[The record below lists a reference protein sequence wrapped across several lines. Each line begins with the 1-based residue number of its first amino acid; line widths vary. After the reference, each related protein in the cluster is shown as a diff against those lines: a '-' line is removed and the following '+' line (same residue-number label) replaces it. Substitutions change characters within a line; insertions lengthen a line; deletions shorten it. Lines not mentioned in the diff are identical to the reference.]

1 MIVLG
6 INDGH
11 DSGVCLLQD
20 GRLLM
25 CSSEERRINVKNVSG
40 VPMHSIA
47 AVLKRTGINPKDIDL
62 ITLSSKIR
70 TIVPSHKP
78 RPALRVLQ
86 SLWSLGRT
94 GWGTQ
99 FGRWLLPKFRQMK
112 ELKQCLAEA
121 GMGDKPILPLD
132 HHLCHA
138 ATAYFHRP
146 WSEPATVLT
155 LDGAGDGI
163 CATVCSGRGTEI
175 AVHSMT
181 PKFHSPAAWMYSAIT
196 AHLGLKPFEHEYKVM
211 GMAPYGQADY
221 CIDVMRQAFG
231 VEGLHFRNKTGQI
244 GEGVQR
250 WFHKRLYK
258 QRFDNV
264 SAACQQLFEELM
276 VQWVRNA
283 IQATGLKKVTAAGG
297 AFLNVKA
304 NKLIREMPEVEA
316 FYAYPASDDG
326 GTPVGAAILGYL
338 HLCRQQGVEPKL
350 DLPRDMYL
358 GLEYTAA
365 EMETAAAASGLPWR
379 RMADPADE
387 IGALLAQGKI
397 VARFDGREELGPR
410 SLGNRSILAD
420 PRDLRFIR
428 KLNFAIKQR
437 DFWMPFAASVL
448 EEDAQRYIKD
458 PSGWAYYMIE
468 AFDATPEGVDKLVAG
483 THPFDRTIRPQIVN
497 DLNPAYRDI
506 IRAFKA
512 RTGVGG
518 LLNTSFNLHGFPIVG
533 TPEVAID
540 TLKKSEL
547 DALALGPFL
556 ITKPDGTNGTSP
568 APA

>member
-1 MIVLG
+1 
-6 INDGH
+6 
-11 DSGVCLLQD
+11 
-20 GRLLM
+20 
-25 CSSEERRINVKNVSG
+25 
-40 VPMHSIA
+40 
-47 AVLKRTGINPKDIDL
+47 
-62 ITLSSKIR
+62 
-70 TIVPSHKP
+70 
-78 RPALRVLQ
+78 
-86 SLWSLGRT
+86 
-94 GWGTQ
+94 
-99 FGRWLLPKFRQMK
+99 MK

-121 GMGDKPILPLD
+121 GMADKPILPLD

-155 LDGAGDGI
+155 LDGAGDGL
-163 CATVCSGRGTEI
+163 CATVCSGSGTEI

-181 PKFHSPAAWMYSAIT
+181 PKFHSPAARMYSAIT

-221 CIDVMRQAFG
+221 CIDVMRQAFA

-244 GEGVQR
+244 GEAVQR

-264 SAACQQLFEELM
+264 SAACQQRFKVMM

-338 HLCRQQGVEPKL
+338 LLCRQQGVEPRL

-365 EMETAAAASGLPWR
+365 EMETAASASGLPCR

-387 IGALLAQGKI
+387 LGALLAHGKI

-428 KLNFAIKQR
+428 KLNFAVKQR

-448 EEDAQRYIKD
+448 DEDAHRYIKD

-497 DLNPAYRDI
+497 DLNPAYRDV

-547 DALALGPFL
+547 DALALRPFL
-556 ITKPDGTNGTSP
+556 ITKPDSSANGTSL